1 MSAMLLFAIVFLYTA
16 VLWVVILFI
25 YSTFVES
32 FDFGV
37 LSTFAWKSA
46 ILIAIISAV
55 TVFVPYGGF
64 FTLLIWAL
72 GLLLLF
78 RKDPWEARI
87 LIVMIWVSNFVVGWI
102 IRLLTLRLGEA
113 YQP

>member
-1 MSAMLLFAIVFLYTA
+1 MLLFLIIFLYTA
-16 VLWVVILFI
+16 VLWVVILFL
-25 YSTFVES
+25 YSTLVES

-55 TVFVPYGGF
+55 EAFVPYGGW

-78 RKDPWEARI
+78 RKDPWESRI
-87 LIVMIWVSNFVVGWI
+87 LIVMIWVTNFIVGWV
-102 IRLLTLRLGEA
+102 IRLMFLRAWETA

>member
-1 MSAMLLFAIVFLYTA
+1 MSVMLLFAIAFLYTA
-16 VLWVVILFI
+16 VLWVVILFV

-55 TVFVPYGGF
+55 EVFVPYGGGF
-64 FTLLIWAL
+64 VLLIWGL
-72 GLLLLF
+72 GLLILF
-78 RKDPWEARI
+78 RKDPWEWRI
-87 LIVMIWVSNFVVGWI
+87 LIVMLWVSDLIVGWI
-102 IRLLTLRLGEA
+102 IRLLTLRLWQGYEL
-113 YQP
+113 